1 MTKKKNKCP
10 EYPQIREEWDG
21 RRQFTI
27 HGAVYE
33 RCSGIRTFLEFEI
46 PNVTKRRPDET
57 EGCYQDRVALASN
70 MKFFKKFPEK
80 GQSIGK
86 LRLQLEEIW
95 NGLSDPIK
103 FGGCKAIK
111 IHFEDEPENVFHWI

>member
-1 MTKKKNKCP
+1 MVKKKNRCP

-70 MKFFKKFPEK
+70 MKFFKKFPAN

-111 IHFEDEPENVFHWI
+111 IHYEDEPENVFHWI

>member
-1 MTKKKNKCP
+1 MAKKKNKGP
-10 EYPQIREEWDG
+10 EYPQIREEWNG
-21 RRQFTI
+21 QQFTI

-33 RCSGIRTFLEFEI
+33 RCSGVRTFLEFEI

-57 EGCYQDRVALASN
+57 EGCYLDRVALESN

-95 NGLSDPIK
+95 NGLPDPIK

-111 IHFEDEPENVFHWI
+111 IHYEDEPENVFHWI

>member
-1 MTKKKNKCP
+1 MAKKKNRCP

-111 IHFEDEPENVFHWI
+111 IHYEDEPEIVFHWI